1 MEENVKD
8 TQGTQDT
15 PQTPNMTVT
24 TNGQTTT
31 VSVDTDNSNAIDDV
45 VNDKVDDSKDTEDTP
60 DADTQDTKDA
70 ELSQSDISDR
80 QKMEDD
86 LKSEL
91 SSKGLDFSAL
101 EKEYTE
107 TGELSKESLEQL
119 DKAGYPKSMVDAYI
133 AGLQA
138 MSDRFINSV
147 YEMAGGKEA
156 YLKVTTFLASQPTD
170 VVKAYNDTI
179 QSGNLGAIKLAISGV
194 QAQMTKTYGT
204 NNPTIMGQPN
214 AGSKEGY
221 TSYEAMIKDMSDPR
235 YQVDPKFTRDV
246 IMKIKNATIF

>member
-45 VNDKVDDSKDTEDTP
+45 VNDNVDDGSKDTQETPEDDSKNT
-60 DADTQDTKDA
+60 

-86 LKSEL
+86 LKAEL

-101 EKEYTE
+101 EKEYIE
-107 TGELSKESLEQL
+107 KGELSEDSLNQL
-119 DKAGYPKSMVDAYI
+119 NKAGYPKSMVDAYI

-138 MSDRFINSV
+138 MSDRFVNSV
-147 YEMAGGKEA
+147 YEAAGGKEE
-156 YLKVTTFLASQPTD
+156 YTKVTAFLSSQPAD

-179 QSGNLGAIKLAISGV
+179 QSGNLGAIKLAISGI

-214 AGSKEGY
+214 AGTKEGY
-221 TSYEAMIKDMSDPR
+221 TSMEQMTKDMSDPR
-235 YQVDPKFTRDV
+235 YQVDPKFTREV
-246 IMKIKNATIF
+246 MMKVKNATIF

>member
-1 MEENVKD
+1 MDENVKD
-8 TQGTQDT
+8 TQET
-15 PQTPNMTVT
+15 PEVTTQTPNMTVT

-45 VNDKVDDSKDTEDTP
+45 VNDNVDDGSKDTQETPDGDSKDT
-60 DADTQDTKDA
+60 

-86 LKSEL
+86 LKAEL

-101 EKEYTE
+101 EKEYIE
-107 TGELSKESLEQL
+107 KGELSEDSLNQL
-119 DKAGYPKSMVDAYI
+119 NKAGYPKSMVDAYI

-138 MSDRFINSV
+138 MSDRFVNSV
-147 YEMAGGKEA
+147 YEAAGGKEE
-156 YLKVTTFLASQPTD
+156 YTKVTAFLSSQPAD

-179 QSGNLGAIKLAISGV
+179 QSGNLGAIKLAISGI

-214 AGSKEGY
+214 AGTKDGY
-221 TSYEAMIKDMSDPR
+221 TSMEQMTKDMSDPR
-235 YQVDPKFTRDV
+235 YQVDPKFTREV
-246 IMKIKNATIF
+246 MMKVKNATIF

>member
-1 MEENVKD
+1 MDENVKD
-8 TQGTQDT
+8 TQET
-15 PQTPNMTVT
+15 PEVTTQTPNMTVT

-45 VNDKVDDSKDTEDTP
+45 VNDNVDDGSKDTQETPEDDSKNT
-60 DADTQDTKDA
+60 

-86 LKSEL
+86 LKAEL

-101 EKEYTE
+101 EKEYIE
-107 TGELSKESLEQL
+107 KGELSEDSLNQL
-119 DKAGYPKSMVDAYI
+119 NKAGYPKSMVDAYI

-138 MSDRFINSV
+138 MSDRFVNSV
-147 YEMAGGKEA
+147 YEAAGGKEE
-156 YLKVTTFLASQPTD
+156 YTKVTAFLSSQPAD

-179 QSGNLGAIKLAISGV
+179 QSGNLGAIKLAISGI

-214 AGSKEGY
+214 AGTKEGY
-221 TSYEAMIKDMSDPR
+221 TSMEQMTKDMSDPR

>member
-1 MEENVKD
+1 
-8 TQGTQDT
+8 
-15 PQTPNMTVT
+15 
-24 TNGQTTT
+24 
-31 VSVDTDNSNAIDDV
+31 
-45 VNDKVDDSKDTEDTP
+45 
-60 DADTQDTKDA
+60 
-70 ELSQSDISDR
+70 
-80 QKMEDD
+80 
-86 LKSEL
+86 
-91 SSKGLDFSAL
+91 
-101 EKEYTE
+101 
-107 TGELSKESLEQL
+107 
-119 DKAGYPKSMVDAYI
+119 
-133 AGLQA
+133 
-138 MSDRFINSV
+138 
-147 YEMAGGKEA
+147 MAGGKEA

-221 TSYEAMIKDMSDPR
+221 TSYEAMTKDMSDPR

>member
-1 MEENVKD
+1 MDENVKD
-8 TQGTQDT
+8 TQET
-15 PQTPNMTVT
+15 PEVTTQTPNMTVT

-45 VNDKVDDSKDTEDTP
+45 VNDNVDDGSKDTQETPEDDSKDT
-60 DADTQDTKDA
+60 

-86 LKSEL
+86 LKAEL

-101 EKEYTE
+101 EKEYIE
-107 TGELSKESLEQL
+107 KGELSEDSLNQL
-119 DKAGYPKSMVDAYI
+119 NKAGYPKSMVDAYI

-138 MSDRFINSV
+138 MSDRFVNSV
-147 YEMAGGKEA
+147 YEAAGGKEE
-156 YLKVTTFLASQPTD
+156 YTKVTAFLSSQPAD

-179 QSGNLGAIKLAISGV
+179 QSGNLGAIKLAISGI
-194 QAQMTKTYGT
+194 QSQMTKTYGT

-214 AGSKEGY
+214 AGTKEGY
-221 TSYEAMIKDMSDPR
+221 TSMEQMTKDMSDPR
-235 YQVDPKFTRDV
+235 YQVDPKFTREV
-246 IMKIKNATIF
+246 MMKVKNATIF